1 MVAARLLTGIRF
13 GRLVAIKR
21 GETVNGRV
29 MWICQ
34 CDCGVETVVRGT
46 ALTDGNSKSCG
57 CLRRD
62 TISEIAKRQ
71 GTHGLSRTV
80 EYPVWRTMIARCYN
94 SKSRCFRYYGGRGIT
109 VCERWRNSFEAFL
122 EDMGPRPIANVRM
135 TIDR

>member
-1 MVAARLLTGIRF
+1 MVAARLLTGMRF

-21 GETVNGRV
+21 VETVNGRA

-34 CDCGVETVVRGT
+34 CDCGVETIVRGT
-46 ALTDGNSKSCG
+46 ALTGGNSKSCG

-80 EYPVWRTMIARCYN
+80 EYTVWGTMIARCHN
-94 SKSRCFRYYGGRGIT
+94 PKNKSFAHYGGKGIA
-109 VCERWRNSFEAFL
+109 VCDPWRNSFEVF
-122 EDMGPRPIANVRM
+122 
-135 TIDR
+135 